1 MDSVIIGIDL
11 GTTYSCVG
19 VWKNDNVE
27 IIANET
33 GERTF
38 PSMVAFTDTERL
50 IGAPAKALAS
60 TWSHSTIFDAKRLI
74 GRPFNDPLV
83 QTDIKHFPFSV
94 KSNDQGNPIIVVET
108 KDGKKEFTPEQI
120 SSMVLQKAKT
130 TAESFLGHPVRR
142 AVVTVPAYFNDAQ
155 RQATKDAGTI
165 AGLTV
170 ERIINEPTAAA
181 LAYGLDKQGDKGEK
195 FVLIFDLGGGTFD
208 VSLLAIEEGVFE
220 VKATAG
226 DTHLG
231 GEDFDNLVVDYFA
244 DEFKRKSRIDIRGN
258 PKAMRRL
265 RTAVERG
272 KRILSTSTETQI
284 EVDALAEGQDFSATF
299 TRARFEMLCE
309 GLFRKCMDPVEK
321 VLKDAKIAKEA
332 IHEIV
337 LVGGSSRIPK
347 VQEMLSK
354 MFSGKTL
361 NKSINPDE
369 AVAFG
374 AAVQGAILAQVKSD
388 KTSELIL
395 LDVAPLSLGLETA
408 GGVMTHIVKRNTT
421 IPTTKTQTFSTYADN
436 QPAVKIQVF
445 QGERVKTCDNDKL
458 GEFDVAIPPMPRG
471 VPQIEVTFD
480 VDANGILHVS
490 AKEKSTG
497 KSNSITIRNDR
508 ARSKEDIERMVAE
521 AARYAEADKVVMERV
536 ETRNRAEGFLF
547 SARTSVRDSKANA
560 DDIKAVEKTVED
572 GLRWLDDNREADV
585 ADIKEQQNAWE
596 RVIHPIMRGGE
607 APESGP
613 HVEEVD

>member
-1 MDSVIIGIDL
+1 
-11 GTTYSCVG
+11 
-19 VWKNDNVE
+19 
-27 IIANET
+27 
-33 GERTF
+33 
-38 PSMVAFTDTERL
+38 
-50 IGAPAKALAS
+50 
-60 TWSHSTIFDAKRLI
+60 LI
-74 GRPFNDPLV
+74 GRPFNDPLL
-83 QTDIKHFPFSV
+83 QNDIKHFPFPV
-94 KSNDQGNPIIVVET
+94 KASDQGNPLIVVET
-108 KDGKKEFTPEQI
+108 KDGQKEFTPEQI

-181 LAYGLDKQGDKGEK
+181 LAYGLDKQDVKGET

-208 VSLLAIEEGVFE
+208 VSLLAIEDGVFE

-231 GEDFDNLVVDYFA
+231 GEDFDNLAVDYFA
-244 DEFKRKSRIDIRGN
+244 EEFKRKTRIDIREN

-265 RTAVERG
+265 RTAVERA
-272 KRILSTSTETQI
+272 KRILSTSSETQI
-284 EVDALAEGQDFSATF
+284 EVDALAEGQDFSTTF
-299 TRARFEMLCE
+299 TRARFEMLCD
-309 GLFRKCMDPVEK
+309 GLFRKCLVPVEK
-321 VLKDAKIAKEA
+321 VLRDAKIAKEKV
-332 IHEIV
+332 HEIV

-347 VQEMLSK
+347 VQQMLSD
-354 MFSGKTL
+354 MFGGKAL

-374 AAVQGAILAQVKSD
+374 AAVQGSILAGVKSA

-421 IPTTKTQTFSTYADN
+421 IPVTKSQIFSTYADN
-436 QPAVKIQVF
+436 QPSVKIQVF
-445 QGERVKTCDNDKL
+445 QGERALTRENDKL

-471 VPQIEVTFD
+471 VPQIVVSFK
-480 VDANGILHVS
+480 VDANGILSVT
-490 AKEKSTG
+490 AEEKSTG

-521 AARYAEADKVVMERV
+521 AAQYAEADRVVMERV
-536 ETRNRAEGFLF
+536 EIRNRAEGFLF
-547 SARTSVRDSKANA
+547 GARTAARDAKVGESDLA
-560 DDIKAVEKTVED
+560 AVEKTVED
-572 GLRWLDDNREADV
+572 GLRWLDEHREADG
-585 ADIKEQQNAWE
+585 AEIKEQQTAWE
-596 RVIHPIMRGGE
+596 SVIHPIMMKGAGGGGGGGG
-607 APESGP
+607 AGDAAAGAGGGP
-613 HVEEVD
+613 RVDEVD